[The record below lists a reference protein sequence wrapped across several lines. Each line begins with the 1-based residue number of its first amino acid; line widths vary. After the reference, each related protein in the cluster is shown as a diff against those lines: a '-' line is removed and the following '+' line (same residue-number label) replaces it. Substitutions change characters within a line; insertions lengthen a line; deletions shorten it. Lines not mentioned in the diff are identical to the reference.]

1 MTLFDKVV
9 VLAEVMARQIGEETV
24 ILDLKSGAYFGLEAV
39 GSRIWELLAAGTT
52 LAEVCE
58 TVGGEYDVG
67 REALERDVLE
77 LAAQL
82 QREGLLTTTSAE
94 GPAA

>member
-9 VLAEVMARQIGEETV
+9 VPAEVMARQIGEETV
-24 ILDLKSGAYFGLEAV
+24 ILDLKSGAYFGLEAA
-39 GSRIWELLAAGTT
+39 GSRIWQLLAAGTT

-58 TVGGEYDVG
+58 TVEGEYDVAH
-67 REALERDVLE
+67 EALERDVLE
-77 LAAQL
+77 LAEQL

-94 GPAA
+94 GSVA